1 MPVQPCLTA
10 DIVSPS
16 PDTNVRLADFTTC
29 PRVLLI
35 SAAALVVGAI
45 STLAAYALSWL
56 ISVITNLAFYQRLSS
71 LPATPQGHHLGWWV
85 IIVPVI
91 GALIIG
97 LMARFGSEKIRGHG
111 IPEALEAILLGR
123 SFIQLKVA
131 LLKPL
136 SAAISIGTGGPF
148 GAEGPSS

>member
-10 DIVSPS
+10 DIVPPN

-35 SAAALVVGAI
+35 SSAALLVGAI

-56 ISVITNLAFYQRLSS
+56 ISVITNLAFYQRWSA

-85 IIVPVI
+85 IVVPVI

-111 IPEALEAILLGR
+111 IPEALEAILAGA
-123 SFIQLKVA
+123 SPEDAA
-131 LLKPL
+131 LLAGRKSISRRICRRHSTSL
-136 SAAISIGTGGPF
+136 S
-148 GAEGPSS
+148 